1 MGALQGLL
9 VQTLE
14 PQDHDLALLRRTASG
29 DERALHELYAMYG
42 QRMYAFALRLT
53 GDVHTADDVLQE
65 SLIAVWQGASRF
77 RGEGRVIAWL
87 LSIVRNKA
95 LSALRS
101 HSRRPQES
109 LETDFPSPEPAPQ
122 QQADRSEQKH
132 VLQDGLARL
141 SLEHRT
147 VLELVFYQG
156 LSLNETAKVCGCPL
170 GTVKSRLNHAKE
182 HLRGLLQRE
191 GIHAEDLL

>member
-14 PQDHDLALLRRTASG
+14 PQDNDLALLRRTASG
-29 DERALHELYAMYG
+29 DERALHELYAIYG

-65 SLIAVWQGASRF
+65 SLIAVWQGAGRF

-95 LSALRS
+95 LTALRS
-101 HSRRPQES
+101 QARRPLDT
-109 LETDFPSPEPAPQ
+109 LETDFPSPDPAPH
-122 QQADRSEQKH
+122 QQADHSAQQH
-132 VLQDGLARL
+132 LLQDGLGRL

-156 LSLNETAKVCGCPL
+156 LSLNETAKMCGCPL
-170 GTVKSRLNHAKE
+170 GTVKSRLNYAKD

-191 GIHAEDLL
+191 GMHAEDLL